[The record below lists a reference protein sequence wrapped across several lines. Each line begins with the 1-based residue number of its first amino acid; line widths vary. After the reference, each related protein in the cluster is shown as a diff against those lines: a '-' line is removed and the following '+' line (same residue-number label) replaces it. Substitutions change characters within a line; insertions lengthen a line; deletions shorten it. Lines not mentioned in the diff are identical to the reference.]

1 MSVTVG
7 VNERLQALTQAG
19 TSVWLDQ
26 IRRSLIE
33 GGELQ
38 RLIDE
43 MSLRGV
49 TSNPAIFQKA
59 ILGSDDYDDE
69 LRELAEQGC
78 DAKQIYDAIAI
89 KDVQLA
95 ADVLRPV
102 YDELRGYDGY
112 VSLEVGPEAA
122 HDTEATLEQAR
133 DYWKRVDRPNVMI
146 KIPGTTA
153 GVPAIEDCIAE
164 GINVNVT
171 LLFSVE
177 SYANVAEAYIRGLE
191 RFREGGGDVT
201 NVRSVASFFVSRV
214 DSKVDKQLEQ
224 KGNTELLG
232 SAGLWNARAA
242 YVRFKEIF
250 HGDRFAELREAGA
263 PVQRPLWASTGVKN
277 PNYSETMY
285 VDGLVAP
292 ETVNTMPMPTL
303 LAAGEKAEITGP
315 TADVDPAEVEAAMKG
330 LEEAG
335 IDMEQV
341 VEELL
346 DEAVDLFVDAMDK
359 LIIGVESAREAAVT
373 GRPATF
379 ESNIPDD
386 LEPAIAE
393 RVKQATKDDVA
404 RRIWRKDETLW
415 GGPGPEIGDRL
426 GWLTI
431 SDTMQENCAD
441 LKAFAQACREDGLTD
456 AVLLGMGGSS
466 LGPEVLRR
474 SFGTLEDGMRLHV
487 LDSTDPGA
495 VLETE
500 RAIDLRSALFIVSS
514 KSGGTIE
521 TLSQFKY
528 FHARAVEELGA
539 DEAGKHFVAVTDPG
553 TSLADLAKEHGFLHT
568 FVNDP
573 EIGGRYSVLSYFGLV
588 PAALMGVDVGA
599 VLDRAQI
606 AEQICRHDDHSSD
619 NSGLWLGIAM
629 GELANHRRDKLTFVV
644 ERPIASFGVWVEQLI
659 AESTGKEGKG
669 TLPVADE
676 PLGDPESYGDDRV
689 FVYLRDKDG
698 GELESKMADLAKAGH
713 PVFTLFAEGPE
724 DLGRIFFFAEFATA
738 VCGWVLG
745 INPFD
750 QPNVQEAKDN
760 TQKVLARYAEEGSLP
775 EVAESGD
782 DGLREILQQAQPPN
796 YVAIMGYV
804 QPSERFDRAI
814 EGLRAA
820 IRDATKATTTF
831 GYGPRFLHSTGQ
843 FHKGG
848 PKTGV
853 FVQLVHDGDE
863 DVEIPDAGY
872 TFGTLKN
879 AQATGDLETLKAHG
893 LPAQR
898 VRLEG
903 DPAEAVER
911 LTERVRGML

>member
-7 VNERLQALTQAG
+7 QNERLEALTAAG
-19 TSVWLDQ
+19 TSAWLDQ

-78 DAKQIYDAIAI
+78 DAKQIYDAIAV

-102 YDELRGYDGY
+102 YDELSGYDGY

-122 HDTEATLEQAR
+122 HDTDATLEQAR
-133 DYWKRVDRPNVMI
+133 EYWERVDRPNVMI

-153 GVPAIEDCIAE
+153 GLPAIEEAISE

-177 SYANVAEAYIRGLE
+177 SYANVAEAFIRGLE
-191 RFREGGGDVT
+191 RRRDDGGDIT
-201 NVRSVASFFVSRV
+201 NVHSVASFFVSRV
-214 DSKVDKQLEQ
+214 DSKVDKLLEE

-250 HGDRFAELREAGA
+250 HGDRFAELAAAGA

-277 PNYSETMY
+277 PEYSETMY

-303 LAAGEKAEITGP
+303 LASGEKADIRGA
-315 TADVDPAEVEAAMKG
+315 TADVDAAEAEAAMQK
-330 LEEAG
+330 LADAG

-346 DEAVDLFVDAMDK
+346 DEGVDLFVDAMEK
-359 LIIGVESAREAAVT
+359 LIAGVESAREAAVT
-373 GRPATF
+373 GRPSTF
-379 ESNIPDD
+379 DSNIPDE
-386 LEPAIAE
+386 LEPAIAA
-393 RVKQATKDDVA
+393 RVKQATEDDVA
-404 RRIWRKDETLW
+404 RRVWRKDDTLW
-415 GGPGPEIGDRL
+415 GEAGAPEVGNRL

-431 SDTMQENCAD
+431 SETMLEQCAD
-441 LKAFAQACREDGLTD
+441 LTAFAEEAKRDGLTD
-456 AVLLGMGGSS
+456 CALLGMGGSS
-466 LGPEVLRR
+466 LGPEVIRQ
-474 SFGTLEDGMRLHV
+474 SFGPLGKGLRLHV

-495 VLETE
+495 VRQLERTV
-500 RAIDLRSALFIVSS
+500 DVGKTLFLVSS

-521 TLSQFKY
+521 TLSHFRHFFEKTGRNGRQF
-528 FHARAVEELGA
+528 AAI
-539 DEAGKHFVAVTDPG
+539 TDPG
-553 TSLADLAKEHGFLHT
+553 SPLQELAEQNGFRRV
-568 FVNDP
+568 FRNDP
-573 EIGGRYSVLSYFGLV
+573 DIGGRYSVLSYFGLV
-588 PAALMGVDVGA
+588 PAALMGVDVAA
-599 VLDRAQI
+599 VLERAQI
-606 AEQICRHDDHSSD
+606 AEQVCRHDDHSSN

-629 GELANHRRDKLTFVV
+629 GELANNRRDKLTFVV
-644 ERPIASFGVWVEQLI
+644 EEPLSSFGLWVEQLI

-676 PLGDPESYGDDRV
+676 PVAGPDAYGDDRV
-689 FVYLRDKDG
+689 FVHLRSG
-698 GELESKMADLAKAGH
+698 GEGKHDSQMSDLAKAGH
-713 PVFTLFAEGPE
+713 PVFTLDAEGPE

-738 VCGWVLG
+738 VSGWVLG

-760 TQKVLARYAEEGSLP
+760 TAKVLEQYEAEGALP
-775 EVAESGD
+775 EVEEGTDEA
-782 DGLREILQQAQPPN
+782 LRELLAAAEPPN

-804 QPSERFDRAI
+804 QPSAEFDEAI
-814 EGLRAA
+814 TELRRA
-820 IRDATKATTTF
+820 IRDATRCTTTF

-848 PKTGV
+848 PPTGR
-853 FVQLVHDGDE
+853 FLQLVHDGAD

-879 AQATGDLETLKAHG
+879 AQATGDLQTLRAHG
-893 LPAQR
+893 LPAER

-903 DPAEAVER
+903 DPAQGVR
-911 LTERVRGML
+911 DLTERIRGLID